1 MKQAIV
7 AGNITRDAVQRRT
20 QGGDPVTSFSV
31 AVNDQRTKEPV
42 FFDCSLWG
50 VRGDKVAPYLKKGTK
65 VTVCGDLGRR
75 EHEGKTYL
83 TINVSELTLM
93 GGGERRDTM
102 TAHNG
107 ETYDRA
113 DVMAHVR
120 DSYGNTGAA
129 LDDDLPF

>member
-31 AVNDQRTKEPV
+31 AVNDQRTKEAV
-42 FFDCSLWG
+42 FFDCSMWG

-65 VTVCGDLGRR
+65 VTVSGDLGRR
-75 EHEGKTYL
+75 DHEGKTYL

-93 GGGERRDTM
+93 GGGERQHSRQQD
-102 TAHNG
+102 
-107 ETYDRA
+107 DS
-113 DVMAHVR
+113 
-120 DSYGNTGAA
+120 DSYGNSGRDAE
-129 LDDDLPF
+129 DPDMIPF

>member
-1 MKQAIV
+1 MKQATV

-31 AVNDQRTKEPV
+31 AVNDQRTKEAV

-75 EHEGKTYL
+75 DHEGKTYL

-93 GGGERRDTM
+93 GGGERQARQQDD
-102 TAHNG
+102 G
-107 ETYDRA
+107 DG
-113 DVMAHVR
+113 
-120 DSYGNTGAA
+120 DSYGNRGRD
-129 LDDDLPF
+129 LDDQIPF